1 MEETSDQI
9 AADAVSNS
17 VDFIDKMLPIVTEW
31 GINIVLALV
40 IFIVGKWI
48 AKLLKKL
55 CVKAMETSKMDPI
68 LVGFLSNIV
77 YYLLMVAV
85 IITAIGQLGVQT
97 TSFIAVLGAA
107 GLAVGLALQGSLS
120 NFASGVLII
129 MFRPF
134 KIGDAV
140 EAGGVFGVIDEIG
153 ILVTKMHT
161 PDNKGIIIPNSSIM
175 GGHIVNF
182 AAHETRRC
190 DMVFGIGYSDDIDKA
205 KAILTDIIEKDD
217 RCLKDPAVT
226 IAVSELAD
234 SSVNFVC
241 RPWVKGADYWGV
253 FFDTHEAVKKAF
265 DAQGVSIP
273 FPQTDVHLFK
283 EEA

>member
-1 MEETSDQI
+1 MEINVDQI
-9 AADAVSNS
+9 M
-17 VDFIDKMLPIVTEW
+17 DFLMFW
-31 GINIVLALV
+31 GARLV
-40 IFIVGKWI
+40 IALLIFIIGKWI
-48 AKLLKKL
+48 AKLLKGL
-55 CVKAMETSKMDPI
+55 CIKAMEKANMDPI

-77 YYLLMVAV
+77 YYLLMIAV
-85 IITAIGQLGVQT
+85 IISAIGQLGIQT

-140 EAGGVFGVIDEIG
+140 EAGGVFGVVDEIG

-161 PDNKGIIIPNSSIM
+161 PDNKGIIVPNSSIM
-175 GGHIVNF
+175 GGSITNF

-190 DMVFGIGYSDDIDKA
+190 DMVFGIGYDDDIDKA
-205 KAILTDIIEKDD
+205 KAILTDIIDKDS

-226 IAVSELAD
+226 IALSELAD
-234 SSVNFVC
+234 SSVNFVV
-241 RPWVKGADYWGV
+241 RPWVKGSDYWGV
-253 FFDTHEAVKKAF
+253 YFDTHEAVKKAF
-265 DAQGVSIP
+265 DEQGVSIP
-273 FPQTDVHLFK
+273 FPQTDVHLHK
-283 EEA
+283 VEG